1 MEYQKFDLELPAYY
15 DYEAILPL
23 EYFEVKLASS
33 PEWLWYVFYID
44 EQGRETE
51 YGPYQEQ
58 ELLERIQLA
67 PFYFEEVVF
76 IYYLVESIQDP
87 LRNLGIHLLKS
98 IAKL

>member
-1 MEYQKFDLELPAYY
+1 MESQKFDLDLSAYY
-15 DYEAILPL
+15 DYEAILPM
-23 EYFEVKLASS
+23 EYFEVKLT
-33 PEWLWYVFYID
+33 PTPKGLWQVFYID
-44 EQGRETE
+44 EQAQETV
-51 YGPYQEQ
+51 YGPYKEQ

-76 IYYLVESIQDP
+76 IYYLVESNHDP